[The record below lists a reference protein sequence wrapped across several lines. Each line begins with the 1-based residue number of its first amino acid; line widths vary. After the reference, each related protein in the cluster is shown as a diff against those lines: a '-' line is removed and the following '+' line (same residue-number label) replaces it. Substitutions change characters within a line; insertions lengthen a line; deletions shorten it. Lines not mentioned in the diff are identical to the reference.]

1 MNQAVS
7 VNTPRPHLWRYDR
20 SNALF
25 KIPARKVRDSK
36 TNVLTFLNQI
46 VNLRRQ
52 WTEDERKELKRAEVY
67 EIGLFDGKKL
77 LENHAKIEELRKIYY
92 V

>member
-1 MNQAVS
+1 
-7 VNTPRPHLWRYDR
+7 
-20 SNALF
+20 
-25 KIPARKVRDSK
+25 
-36 TNVLTFLNQI
+36 
-46 VNLRRQ
+46 
-52 WTEDERKELKRAEVY
+52 VY